1 MKTRAIAYQIATG
14 LTAFV
19 LLSGGAAQ
27 LYRAEP
33 NVRGMAELGYPLYV
47 LGLLGAWKLLG
58 GLAIVLPGRPRLKE
72 WAYAGIV
79 FDLTG
84 AAFSHFAAGHGP
96 GKVLVPLV
104 LCGIALASWALRPA
118 GRRWGGAPLLD
129 APVPDAP
136 LAHAA

>member
-1 MKTRAIAYQIATG
+1 MKTRSIAYGMTTG
-14 LTAFV
+14 LIAFV

-27 LYRAEP
+27 LYRAEA

-47 LGLLGAWKLLG
+47 LSLIGAWKLLG
-58 GLAIVLPGRPRLKE
+58 GLAILLPGRPRLKE

-84 AAFSHFAAGHGP
+84 AAFSHLAAGHGP

-118 GRRWGGAPLLD
+118 ARRLD
-129 APVPDAP
+129 DES
-136 LAHAA
+136 LAAGPFAQAA